1 MLALAGL
8 GFMSAAWA
16 GLGPIRV
23 LSSDGDRFSA
33 LVPVID
39 EAPGDAAAVRLADRN
54 AFPLLSPYSDGASQL
69 SFTLRKR
76 ADGSVDGILISGPD
90 RFAEDVLRFAVE
102 MDWPSGRDVREF
114 QVDYRHDGPHRNEP
128 APARDDG
135 GKKQFPP
142 PQPFPRL
149 DSIGLGELKVRSL
162 PGEPFSAEA
171 ELFGSALSAHDHVAV
186 RLIPVADG
194 GRLALAQAQM
204 IADISHTIQTV
215 PSGRQHLLL
224 TSSVPIDTPVLTFRL
239 DVAVGRA
246 HLGKRYTI
254 EPRDGAFTVSERTLG
269 AHPLPFR
276 IYRVLPGDSLS
287 VIAQRMHHGQALQSA
302 VDLLFRANP
311 GAFVD
316 GDVNRLKAGARLL
329 YPRQWAPP
337 ALAHKALAKPAAA
350 SAAVRPASGSAP
362 AAASAPVQAPAA
374 SAPAMDAMLDARLQQ
389 EARLHAHLKQQEALL
404 AEAHARSRA
413 LQEKIRQMAR
423 PAEPAPVADSGM
435 PRVVVSGG
443 AHRLSLGNGLFTTAD
458 YAWVGAGA
466 IAFAAAAAA
475 GLLARR
481 RRKEDEGGAESAAPA
496 GGESEPIM
504 SDPLVEADRLA
515 GQGRWL
521 AASLL
526 LREALEHHSMR
537 HDLRFKLL
545 EVLAAQPDVP
555 GFIDE
560 ARQARRLFGAGS
572 PMWRAVAAIGLRLAP
587 GEPLFADGALAGEA
601 EDGPVAAPEPRG
613 PETPLEMAGLFDNPA
628 GITPAAAAP
637 PPSAAAGEPD
647 TEALARLYRE
657 MGDNETADAL
667 LKEAGL

>member
-1 MLALAGL
+1 MKPKYHKTRLVVALAGL
-8 GFMSAAWA
+8 GFVSAAWA

-33 LVPVID
+33 LVPVVD
-39 EAPGDAAAVRLADRN
+39 EAPGDAVAVRLADRN
-54 AFPLLSPYSDGASQL
+54 AFPLLSPYSGGAAEL

-76 ADGSVDGILISGPD
+76 ADGSVDAILISGPD
-90 RFAEDVLRFAVE
+90 RFGEDVLRFAVE
-102 MDWPSGRDVREF
+102 MDRPAARDVREY
-114 QVDYRHDGPHRNEP
+114 QVDYRHDGPHRNGP

-135 GKKQFPP
+135 AKKQFPP

-149 DSIGLGELKVRSL
+149 DSIGLGELKVKSL

-171 ELFGSALSAHDHVAV
+171 ELYGSALTARDQVAV
-186 RLIPVADG
+186 RLVPVAEG

-204 IADISHTIQTV
+204 IADISHEIQLA
-215 PSGRQHLLL
+215 PSGRRHLLL

-239 DVAVGRA
+239 DVVVGRS

-254 EPRDGAFTVSERTLG
+254 EPRDGTFAVSERTLG

-287 VIAQRMHHGQALQSA
+287 MIAQRMHHGQPLHAA

-311 GAFVD
+311 GAFVG
-316 GDVNRLKAGARLL
+316 GDVNRLKTGARLL

-337 ALAHKALAKPAAA
+337 AVTKKAPLRSAAA
-350 SAAVRPASGSAP
+350 VPPAPHVAPPAPAP
-362 AAASAPVQAPAA
+362 AATVPPPAA
-374 SAPAMDAMLDARLQQ
+374 SAPAIDAMLEARLQQ
-389 EARLHAHLKQQEALL
+389 EARLHARLKQQEALL

-413 LQEKIRQMAR
+413 LQEKIRQIGR
-423 PAEPAPVADSGM
+423 PAESAPAPETGM
-435 PRVVVSGG
+435 PRVIVSGG
-443 AHRLSLGNGLFTTAD
+443 VHRLSLGNGLFTTAD

-466 IAFAAAAAA
+466 LAFAAAVAG

-481 RRKEDEGGAESAAPA
+481 RRRGDEADGPA
-496 GGESEPIM
+496 GGGEGETTPIM
-504 SDPLVEADRLA
+504 TDPLVEADRLA

-526 LREALEHHSMR
+526 LREALDHHSMR

-545 EVLAAQPDVP
+545 EVLAGQPDVP

-560 ARQARRLFGAGS
+560 ARQARRLFGADS
-572 PMWRAVAAIGLRLAP
+572 PMWQAVCAIGLRLAP
-587 GEPLFADGALAGEA
+587 GEPLFAAGSDA
-601 EDGPVAAPEPRG
+601 AAPVP
-613 PETPLEMAGLFDNPA
+613 PEAPLDMAALFDNPA
-628 GITPAAAAP
+628 AGAAAAP
-637 PPSAAAGEPD
+637 APAAEATD
-647 TEALARLYRE
+647 TQALAQLYRE
-657 MGDNETADAL
+657 MGDNDTADAL